1 MLADARSSSQM
12 PLVVGHWRGATPPS
26 DDQADDVA
34 AALSTALNAERHCCK
49 HLMFLM
55 GTRYTEGK
63 SPVSEYF
70 EEVLASVS
78 ELCVELDA
86 FDPDRW

>member
-1 MLADARSSSQM
+1 
-12 PLVVGHWRGATPPS
+12 
-26 DDQADDVA
+26 
-34 AALSTALNAERHCCK
+34 
-49 HLMFLM
+49 MFFM
-55 GTRYTEGK
+55 STRYTEGK